1 MSVNARMTN
10 ARCNMFGRISS
21 TVSTTR
27 RSTLRRAKSLTSNSS
42 LTMLVLNAKLMLPST
57 AHRDASNKI
66 GSNCI
71 SSSAQGRRAPEIR
84 YCSLMSSGLRL
95 RLHSSRMVTTIAP
108 LLQSKSGLS
117 RCSLRSPKR
126 TSISCRAKKQPLV
139 KDLTEKF
146 S

>member
-1 MSVNARMTN
+1 MTN
-10 ARCNMFGRISS
+10 ARCNMFGRTSS
-21 TVSTTR
+21 TVSTTL
-27 RSTLRRAKSLTSNSS
+27 RSTSRRAKSLTSNSS
-42 LTMLVLNAKLMLPST
+42 LTMLVLSVRQMLPST

-71 SSSAQGRRAPEIR
+71 SSSAQGKGAPETR
-84 YCSLMSSGLRL
+84 YCSQMSSGLRH
-95 RLHSSRMVTTIAP
+95 RLLLSRKVTTIAP

-126 TSISCRAKKQPLV
+126 TLISCRAKKQPLV